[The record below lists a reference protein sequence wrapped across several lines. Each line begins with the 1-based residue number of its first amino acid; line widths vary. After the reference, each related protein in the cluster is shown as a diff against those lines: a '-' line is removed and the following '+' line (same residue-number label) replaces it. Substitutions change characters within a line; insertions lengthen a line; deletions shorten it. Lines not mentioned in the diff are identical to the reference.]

1 MNEFTMAHPDIV
13 NYLAGGL
20 FLGLFYL
27 VIYTW
32 QTSWRQQNKINENQN
47 KINESILHRLEALD
61 KETDIKIEKIKDEVK
76 KADYLHEQIR
86 ISEKE
91 SLHRENKSMEQLIHR
106 LKELTDK
113 ISKLEIQ
120 KS

>member
-1 MNEFTMAHPDIV
+1 MNEFTMTHPDIV
-13 NYLAGGL
+13 NYLLGGL

-61 KETDIKIEKIKDEVK
+61 KETDIKIEKIKEEVH
-76 KADYLHEQIR
+76 KADFLHEQMR
-86 ISEKE
+86 MTEKQT
-91 SLHRENKSMEQLIHR
+91 LYRDNQTMEILIKN
-106 LKELTDK
+106 LKELTNK